1 MVINGDCPV
10 DFEQMELSPSA
21 IYTLQF
27 IAGAPVEKLYT
38 FTVTPEVLG
47 EVRNVL
53 NQYRKLYIDRDF
65 RSLEVLEALR

>member
-1 MVINGDCPV
+1 M
-10 DFEQMELSPSA
+10 
-21 IYTLQF
+21 
-27 IAGAPVEKLYT
+27 EKLYT

-47 EVRNVL
+47 EVRKVL